1 MNMMYKMTK
10 NFIKKFSVIVLIFL
24 ILGCAGSKEAQID
37 SSYRT
42 PEFDISDLDIDSQKE
57 LSSAKGLTGHGRSDN
72 NKSDTDI
79 VSEQTKVIIYNA
91 RFNIE
96 TDNLEKTSKEISAI
110 APVYSGYIVSAGNYR
125 VVFRIPSDKFESA
138 IKDLEKIKGITSK
151 NIYSEDVTDAY
162 RDTELRLD
170 SKIKAR
176 DRYLDLLKRAEN
188 VTAALS
194 VERELERL
202 NGEIEAMKGKL
213 KQLSHLARYSTIT
226 VSIEE
231 ETKPGPIGYIF
242 MYTWKGIKWLFVR
255 N

>member
-1 MNMMYKMTK
+1 MMYKMTK
-10 NFIKKFSVIVLIFL
+10 KITKIFSVIVLIFL
-24 ILGCAGSKEAQID
+24 ILECAGSKEAQVG
-37 SSYRT
+37 SSYRN

-57 LSSAKGLTGHGRSDN
+57 LRDAKGLIGNRWSDN
-72 NKSDTDI
+72 NKSETDI
-79 VSEQTKVIIYNA
+79 VSEQTRVIIYNA
-91 RFNIE
+91 KFEIE

-110 APVYSGYIVSAGNYR
+110 APIYEGYIVSAGNYR
-125 VVFRIPSDKFESA
+125 VVLRIPSDKFESA

-151 NIYSEDVTDAY
+151 NIYSEDVTEAY

-176 DRYLDLLKRAEN
+176 DRYLELLKKAEN
-188 VTAALS
+188 VTAAVS

-202 NGEIEAMKGKL
+202 NGDIEAMKGKL

-231 ETKPGPIGYIF
+231 ETKPGPIGYIL
-242 MYTWKGIKWLFVR
+242 MYAWKGIKWLFVR

>member
-1 MNMMYKMTK
+1 MKSRHGL
-10 NFIKKFSVIVLIFL
+10 IKKCAGFFSVIALVFL
-24 ILGCAGSKEAQID
+24 IIGCAGSSKESASD
-37 SSYRT
+37 STYR
-42 PEFDISDLDIDSQKE
+42 SQE
-57 LSSAKGLTGHGRSDN
+57 LAAGN
-72 NKSDTDI
+72 DTDI
-79 VSEQTKVIIYNA
+79 VREQTRIIIYNA

-96 TDNLEKTSKEISAI
+96 TDNVEKTSKEISSL
-110 APVYSGYIVSAGNYR
+110 APTYGGYIVSAGNTR
-125 VVFRIPSDKFESA
+125 VVLRIPSDKFESA
-138 IKDLEKIKGITSK
+138 IKDLEKIKSVTSK

-188 VTAALS
+188 VTAAVS
-194 VERELERL
+194 VEKELERL
-202 NGEIEAMKGKL
+202 NGEIEAMKGRL
-213 KQLSHLARYSTIT
+213 KHLSHLARYSTIT

-231 ETKPGPIGYIF
+231 EIKPGPLGYIF